1 MQIPTGVKSNILKGS
16 PAICS
21 RSRATM
27 MFGDVPISVTIPP
40 SSEPKAIGI
49 NRLDGVLPVLRTI
62 KKATGISM
70 VRAPMFFTKP
80 ESTVTVPTSTATWIV
95 VVVR

>member
-1 MQIPTGVKSNILKGS
+1 
-16 PAICS
+16 
-21 RSRATM
+21 M
-27 MFGDVPISVTIPP
+27 MFGDVPIRVTIPP

-49 NRLDGVLPVLRTI
+49 RKLDGVLLFLRAT

-70 VRAPMFFTKP
+70 ARAPMFFTKP
-80 ESTVTVPTSTATWIV
+80 ESTVTVPTSTATWTV